1 MKKRIAFALIIA
13 SAVVF
18 VLTACSAKNGA
29 TKDYAYEEEPAEYN
43 GITDMS
49 QGKSEGEAPAQKLI
63 KRYRLSAETKEY
75 EKTLEL
81 IDGAVSDLGGYFE
94 KRAENNSYGR
104 YDARLLTA
112 VIRIPEDKA
121 ESFLSGI
128 KGISN
133 VKSFTKT
140 AENVTEAY
148 IDAEARLQ
156 SLEAE
161 REGLLNMISSVDSA
175 KEYDFWLT
183 LHREISDKEQDIAS
197 LKARLRNYDNLVSYA
212 TFELD
217 LTEVKEYTE
226 PEKEQ
231 FGTRISTA
239 FTASWKRFAENFKDF
254 AVSLVSAMPTL
265 LTFTVISV
273 VIFLCVFLPIR
284 GARIR
289 RRKSQN
295 DK

>member
-29 TKDYAYEEEPAEYN
+29 MKDYAYEEEPAEYN

-239 FTASWKRFAENFKDF
+239 FTDSWKRFAENFKDF

-273 VIFLCVFLPIR
+273 VIFLSVFLPIR